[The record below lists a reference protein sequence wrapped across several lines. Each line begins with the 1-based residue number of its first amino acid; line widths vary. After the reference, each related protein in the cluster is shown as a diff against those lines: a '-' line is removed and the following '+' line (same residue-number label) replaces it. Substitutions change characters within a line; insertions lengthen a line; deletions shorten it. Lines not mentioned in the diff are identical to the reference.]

1 MVASVK
7 HARVRNSTQCI
18 CDKHLY
24 LFIHQDTSFGF
35 PPSLDLLSIPSPL
48 LLGLGTAHEETAG
61 ALGPADFTVKLH
73 LPHVKENRV
82 SPS

>member
-24 LFIHQDTSFGF
+24 LFVHQDTSFGF
-35 PPSLDLLSIPSPL
+35 PPSLDATEHTKSPVARMGDCPCRDSRGFRAGSL
-48 LLGLGTAHEETAG
+48 HSETAF
-61 ALGPADFTVKLH
+61 AAC
-73 LPHVKENRV
+73 
-82 SPS
+82 

>member
-35 PPSLDLLSIPSPL
+35 PPSLDAAQHTNSPVDC
-48 LLGLGTAHEETAG
+48 
-61 ALGPADFTVKLH
+61 P
-73 LPHVKENRV
+73 
-82 SPS
+82 